1 MSVKLSLNNAIWR
14 DDNGTVIAWMGDR
27 HTVVHRGDVIYDGDK
42 ILYVGEAYEGEA
54 EDVIVD
60 DRTIVQNGE
69 VLTLD
74 VPAAVRR
81 LNEMSERV
89 CARLNL

>member
-1 MSVKLSLNNAIWR
+1 MSAKLSLNNAIWH
-14 DDNGTVIAWMGDR
+14 DDNGTIIAWTGDR
-27 HTVVHRGDVIYDGDK
+27 HTVVHRGDVVYDGDK

-60 DRTIVQNGE
+60 DRTIIQNGE

-74 VPAAVRR
+74 VPAAARR

-89 CARLNL
+89 CMGFNL